1 MESQYA
7 SQLMGIILSWD
18 YWDIESK
25 LAQGEGP
32 IAHLPTIPKHF
43 ATPEV
48 RQRAIHMWH
57 VTRPSCVCDKQA
69 RGSCSRA
76 PCKSKVPVAFAGRLR
91 LPMIGRL

>member
-1 MESQYA
+1 METQYA

-43 ATPEV
+43 STPEV
-48 RQRAIHMWH
+48 RWRVARMW
-57 VTRPSCVCDKQA
+57 SLCDTLVGKRELQPCSLQA
-69 RGSCSRA
+69 ECLLMVAGSSNR
-76 PCKSKVPVAFAGRLR
+76 RT
-91 LPMIGRL
+91 

>member
-18 YWDIESK
+18 YWEIESK

-43 ATPEV
+43 STPEV
-48 RQRAIHMWH
+48 RRRAFQM
-57 VTRPSCVCDKQA
+57 
-69 RGSCSRA
+69 
-76 PCKSKVPVAFAGRLR
+76 
-91 LPMIGRL
+91 